1 MGGTRNKQDTEEVK
15 GLIVTIHRL
24 DEQNAR
30 LRGALESIG
39 RNTCG
44 REPLAAAYARGVLAE
59 VERAN
64 VFPTDGL
71 GDEEPVK

>member
-1 MGGTRNKQDTEEVK
+1 MGGTWTKQDTEEVK

-24 DEQNAR
+24 DAQNAT

-44 REPLAAAYARGVLAE
+44 REPLAAAYARGVLTK
-59 VERAN
+59 VDRAN
-64 VFPTDGL
+64 VFPVPRAQL
-71 GDEEPVK
+71 I